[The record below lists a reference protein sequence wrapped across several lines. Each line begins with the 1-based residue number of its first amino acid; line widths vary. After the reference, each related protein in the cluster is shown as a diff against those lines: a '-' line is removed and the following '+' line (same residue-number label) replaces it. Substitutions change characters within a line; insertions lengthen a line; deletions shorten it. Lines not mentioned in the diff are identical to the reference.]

1 MSYGPLKVWNVGV
14 ASGAS
19 TSSFIDLGDK
29 SYTKLAVNYVT
40 MSTGMVVNVFGCPA
54 SAGTYLLVNQLIT
67 NTATVVYQP
76 MQIATAVSGSGWAVF
91 EAPPFRYVQ
100 LVCTG
105 VVSGGVSFTVHAF
118 D

>member
-1 MSYGPLKVWNVGV
+1 MSYGPKQVFTVEV

-29 SYTKLAVNYVT
+29 SYSEIAVNYVT

-54 SAGTYLLVNQLIT
+54 SAGTYLQVNQLIT

-76 MQIATAVSGSGWAVF
+76 MQIPTSVSGSGWAVF
-91 EAPPFRYVQ
+91 ACPPFRYIKF
-100 LVCTG
+100 VCTG
-105 VVSGGVSFTVHAF
+105 VVSGGVSFTAIAA

>member
-1 MSYGPLKVWNVGV
+1 MSYGPVQVWQVGV

-19 TSSFIDLGDK
+19 TSSFLDLGGK

-40 MSTGMVVNVFGCPA
+40 MSTGMVVNVFGCPT
-54 SAGTYLLVNQLIT
+54 SAGTYLQCNQLVT

-76 MQIATAVSGSGWAVF
+76 LQIATAVSGSGWAIF
-91 EAPPFRYVQ
+91 DAPPFRYIE

-105 VVSGGVSFTVHAF
+105 VVSGGVSFTVQAF